1 MSRRPGAPVTGALWY
16 AGRGAGV
23 VAFVLLSGVLV
34 LGIVTWSARPLPGLP
49 RFAVVALHRSIALLA
64 VVFVAVHALTL
75 RLDPYAALSWLDL
88 VLPTGR
94 TLHPVGYGLGAVALD
109 LIAAVVVTSLV
120 RTRLSPR
127 WWRRIHG
134 LSYVLWVVALVHI
147 VLSGTDTG
155 TTWLVGTLL
164 VAGIAVVVAAGSRWL
179 AEEGIRRYAA
189 ARCRLRAAGRAGDDD
204 DGEGG
209 AARRREPGLPAH
221 RDRHGSPAPLILD
234 DLRASGLTGR
244 GGAGF
249 PLWRKLEAAADTSRW
264 RSPVVVANGA
274 EGEPASSK
282 DRALMLRAPHL
293 VLDGLALAADL
304 IGASRTVAYVRADAL
319 GAVRTAAEERR
330 RARLPE
336 PPVRVVAAR
345 PGFVAG
351 EETAVLAALEGR
363 APRPADKA
371 RRITERGLDGRPTVV
386 SNVETLAHLAVIGLA
401 GVPAFRARGTD
412 TEPGTV
418 LATVHD
424 RHGRRV
430 VELQHGVPLTEVLDE
445 EQDRPVLVGGYH
457 GAWLAPDEVRDGSL
471 SRAAL
476 HPHGATPGAGVLLE
490 LPAGT
495 CVLRRVHLLVRFVC
509 GV

>member
-1 MSRRPGAPVTGALWY
+1 M
-16 AGRGAGV
+16 
-23 VAFVLLSGVLV
+23 
-34 LGIVTWSARPLPGLP
+34 
-49 RFAVVALHRSIALLA
+49 
-64 VVFVAVHALTL
+64 
-75 RLDPYAALSWLDL
+75 
-88 VLPTGR
+88 
-94 TLHPVGYGLGAVALD
+94 
-109 LIAAVVVTSLV
+109 
-120 RTRLSPR
+120 
-127 WWRRIHG
+127 
-134 LSYVLWVVALVHI
+134 
-147 VLSGTDTG
+147 
-155 TTWLVGTLL
+155 TTT
-164 VAGIAVVVAAGSRWL
+164 A
-179 AEEGIRRYAA
+179 
-189 ARCRLRAAGRAGDDD
+189 RAGLLDAEDPSL
-204 DGEGG
+204 
-209 AARRREPGLPAH
+209 AAH
-221 RDRHGSPAPLILD
+221 RDRHGSPASLTLD
-234 DLRASGLTGR
+234 DVRASGLTGR

-282 DRALMLRAPHL
+282 DRALMLRSPHL
-293 VLDGLALAADL
+293 VLDGLALAADV
-304 IGASRTVAYVRADAL
+304 IGARRTVAYVRADVL
-319 GAVRTAAEERR
+319 GAVRAAADERR

-424 RHGRRV
+424 HHGRRV
-430 VELQHGVPLTEVLDE
+430 VELEHGVGLTEVLDE
-445 EQDRPVLVGGYH
+445 EQDRPVLIGGYH
-457 GAWLAPDEVRDGSL
+457 GAWLAPDEVRDGRL
-471 SRAAL
+471 SRVAL

-495 CVLRRVHLLVRFVC
+495 CGLAETARLVGYLAGASAGQCGPCRFGLPALAAGMDALVRGAPPVALTRARDLADLVEGRGACRHPDGTARLVRSALRVFAEDAAAHRRGRC
-509 GV
+509 LWRTS